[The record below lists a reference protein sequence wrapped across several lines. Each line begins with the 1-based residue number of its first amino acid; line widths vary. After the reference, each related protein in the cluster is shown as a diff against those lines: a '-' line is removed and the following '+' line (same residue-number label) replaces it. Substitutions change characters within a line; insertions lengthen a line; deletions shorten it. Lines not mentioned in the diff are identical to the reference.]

1 MHLEK
6 EVPIQESPK
15 TSWHG
20 EAVLS
25 HVSTCL
31 TKYLFTTIVCKFLPE
46 KPVLWLNYGFDVLF
60 YIMCNLISL
69 SFVNMNKK
77 LEFELSFETK
87 FK

>member
-1 MHLEK
+1 MAY
-6 EVPIQESPK
+6 VAGS
-15 TSWHG
+15 
-20 EAVLS
+20 
-25 HVSTCL
+25 
-31 TKYLFTTIVCKFLPE
+31 
-46 KPVLWLNYGFDVLF
+46 VLWLKYGFDVIF

>member
-1 MHLEK
+1 M
-6 EVPIQESPK
+6 
-15 TSWHG
+15 
-20 EAVLS
+20 
-25 HVSTCL
+25 STCL
-31 TKYLFTTIVCKFLPE
+31 TKYLFSTFVFEVLPE
-46 KPVLWLNYGFDVLF
+46 KPVLWLKCGFDVIF